1 MTLLKRLLAVG
12 TAAAITLLGL
22 VPAPAQAVP
31 VTKPVTAAAN
41 WLAAHPATADDGYGY
56 QVYNATGLAVAH
68 TKATA
73 DELRTRVAD
82 LRTGAAAAVPGK
94 PGTAASLIV
103 LAKALHLSTK
113 NFGGVNLVTE
123 LRAGISA
130 DGQVGAYGS
139 AYGQAMAIIAL
150 KRAGT
155 AVPAAVVTK
164 LLTFQDASGAFGY
177 DYGGFV
183 ADPDSTALAIQAL
196 NLVGK
201 HKTVVA
207 KAIAWAKST
216 QTAAGYWDSWSP
228 IDSTALMASAFKTS
242 SKKVFKPLASR
253 YTKAYKWLKTKQLS
267 DGGFPSTLDGTSSDQ
282 MATYDALYLLT
293 GTSMSTFSYKLSPFT
308 KKAQPKI
315 VGTAKV
321 GNTLTVK
328 TGTTKPSAI
337 TSIQWLRRGRPIAG
351 ATAATYTVTAKDVGR
366 YLRVKVTYTQVGYKT
381 VVKISAGKKAH
392 Q

>member
-12 TAAAITLLGL
+12 TAAAISMLGL
-22 VPAPAQAVP
+22 VPAPAQAAP
-31 VTKPVTAAAN
+31 VTKPVAAAGT
-41 WLAAHPATADDGYGY
+41 WLAAHPASADDGYSY
-56 QVYNATGLAVAH
+56 QIYNATGLALAH
-68 TKATA
+68 TKSTA

-82 LRTGAAAAVPGK
+82 LRAGAAAAVPGK

-103 LAKALHLSTK
+103 LAKALHVSAK
-113 NFGGVNLVTE
+113 DFGGVNLVNE

-150 KRAGT
+150 KRAG
-155 AVPAAVVTK
+155 AGVPAAVVTK

-177 DYGGFV
+177 EYGGFV

-196 NLVGK
+196 NLVGGNK
-201 HKTVVA
+201 AVVA
-207 KAIAWAKST
+207 KAITWAKST

-242 SKKVFKPLASR
+242 SKKTFKPLAAS
-253 YTKAYKWLKTKQLS
+253 YTKAYRWLKTKQLA
-267 DGGFPSTLDGTSSDQ
+267 DGGFPATLTGTTSDQ

-293 GTSMSTFSYKLSPFT
+293 GTSMSTFTYKLSPFT

-315 VGTAKV
+315 VGKAKV

-328 TGTTKPSAI
+328 TGATKPAS
-337 TSIQWLRRGRPIAG
+337 TLTIQWLRRGRPIVG
-351 ATAATYTVTAKDVGR
+351 ATAATYTVTAADAGR
-366 YLRVKVTYTQVGYKT
+366 YLRVKVTYSQVGYKT